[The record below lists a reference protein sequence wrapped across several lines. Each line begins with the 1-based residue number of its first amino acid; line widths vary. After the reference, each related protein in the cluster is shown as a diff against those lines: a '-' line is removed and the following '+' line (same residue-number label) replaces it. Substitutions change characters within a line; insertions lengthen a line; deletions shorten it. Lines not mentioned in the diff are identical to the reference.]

1 MNAEFIAMLD
11 YLERER
17 GIKREILLE
26 AVSNALLSASKKSV
40 SASRELRI
48 DINPKTG
55 EIRALANLIVADKVT
70 NPQDEISETAARRI
84 KSDAKVGDVV
94 EVEVTPKN
102 FGRIAG
108 QTAKQAM
115 MQRIRQVEKEMIYEE
130 FKDRAGEIVS
140 GTVRRFDRSD
150 VILDLGKFEAI
161 MPQRER
167 VVVEDYNVG
176 DRLRAYVVAVDNGI
190 RGPEIIV
197 SRSHPNFVRRL
208 FELEVS
214 EIADGTVEIRGI
226 AREAGYRTKI
236 AVWSANE
243 KVDPVGA
250 CVGMRGSRVKN
261 IVRELNNEK
270 VDIIRWSS
278 DPKEYVLEA
287 LKPAKV
293 KNLVF
298 DTEKKSVQISVDEDQ
313 LSLAIGKKGQNAR
326 LTSRLT
332 GWEINIGKDTSAT
345 TVVEQKL
352 ALAAQKTKVLKKEPK
367 RAPEHADAAAP
378 AKSCTL
384 APKTEPRP
392 AAAPSHEHESVS
404 LIDRKKPRKKT
415 EDGEVK
421 PKRNVLPP
429 ISRIRASMEA
439 TVAPPKPAAPVEA
452 SKQTPPSP
460 APSEVVPPSAEA
472 EVAPQKII
480 LIKPPIV
487 VKQLAAELG
496 LKPHQLIAELMTHN
510 IFANMNQTIEPDIAA
525 KIAENHGF
533 VLEKERRE
541 KGAGVHKVEQVV
553 VAPPPPV
560 IEKNAELKPRG
571 PIITFMGHVDHGKT
585 SVLDA
590 IRKTRVAAGEAGGIT
605 QHIGAHT
612 VDHNGATLTFIDT
625 PGHAAF
631 TAMRARGANVTD
643 IVVLVVAADDGIMPQ
658 TLEAINHAKAAPHV
672 KIMVAINKIDL
683 PSANIDRVKKQLQ
696 EHELTPE
703 DWGGE
708 TIVCPVSAT
717 KGTGIDHLL
726 EMMTLQAE
734 VMELK
739 ASPTATPRGTVI
751 EAQVEAG
758 RGPTATVIVQMGTLK
773 VGDPFICGD
782 YSGKVKSLLDD
793 RGQPIKKAGP
803 STPVKVLG
811 FTGLPNAGDELLV
824 MDSERSAKT
833 LSEERLLAKRAYKL
847 TVPQR
852 ATPERLLEAADGKKV
867 LRIVLKCDAQG
878 SLEAL
883 IGALQ
888 QIESKKID
896 LEIIHSAVGPISES
910 DILLASASNAVV
922 VGFNVKVENMAVS
935 AARQEGVQVNLDGI
949 IYELLDQIKE
959 AMAGLLEPEHRETVI
974 GHAEVKQVFELSRG
988 IVAGCLVTEGRIA
1001 RAARA
1006 RVLRKR
1012 QPVYDGGIST
1022 LRRFQDDVK
1031 EVRSGLECGIKLGD
1045 FSEYQVGDII
1055 ECYQLEAIAQKL

>member
-1 MNAEFIAMLD
+1 MATKASSKIAT
-11 YLERER
+11 RKPGAR
-17 GIKREILLE
+17 G
-26 AVSNALLSASKKSV
+26 
-40 SASRELRI
+40 
-48 DINPKTG
+48 T
-55 EIRALANLIVADKVT
+55 
-70 NPQDEISETAARRI
+70 TAAR
-84 KSDAKVGDVV
+84 KPGA
-94 EVEVTPKN
+94 
-102 FGRIAG
+102 
-108 QTAKQAM
+108 TAKTKLPKQ
-115 MQRIRQVEKEMIYEE
+115 ELK
-130 FKDRAGEIVS
+130 KDVAPAAKPRTPPVSKSTPEIV
-140 GTVRRFDRSD
+140 
-150 VILDLGKFEAI
+150 
-161 MPQRER
+161 
-167 VVVEDYNVG
+167 
-176 DRLRAYVVAVDNGI
+176 RA
-190 RGPEIIV
+190 
-197 SRSHPNFVRRL
+197 SS
-208 FELEVS
+208 
-214 EIADGTVEIRGI
+214 
-226 AREAGYRTKI
+226 REA
-236 AVWSANE
+236 
-243 KVDPVGA
+243 
-250 CVGMRGSRVKN
+250 
-261 IVRELNNEK
+261 
-270 VDIIRWSS
+270 
-278 DPKEYVLEA
+278 
-287 LKPAKV
+287 
-293 KNLVF
+293 
-298 DTEKKSVQISVDEDQ
+298 
-313 LSLAIGKKGQNAR
+313 
-326 LTSRLT
+326 
-332 GWEINIGKDTSAT
+332 
-345 TVVEQKL
+345 
-352 ALAAQKTKVLKKEPK
+352 
-367 RAPEHADAAAP
+367 
-378 AKSCTL
+378 
-384 APKTEPRP
+384 
-392 AAAPSHEHESVS
+392 ESVS
-404 LIDRKKPRKKT
+404 LIDRKKPRKKA
-415 EDGEVK
+415 EDELK
-421 PKRNVLPP
+421 PKRDVLPP
-429 ISRIRASMEA
+429 ISRIRAA
-439 TVAPPKPAAPVEA
+439 LDTPLAPPKPSPPAVPAESTTVETPVAVVDQQAAPDATA
-452 SKQTPPSP
+452 SLP
-460 APSEVVPPSAEA
+460 EEA
-472 EVAPQKII
+472 ETPAQKVI

-487 VKQLAAELG
+487 VKQLATELG
-496 LKPHQLIAELMTHN
+496 LKPHQLIAELMNYN
-510 IFANMNQTIEPDIAA
+510 IFANVNQTIEPDLAS

-560 IEKNAELKPRG
+560 IEKKEELKPRA

-585 SVLDA
+585 TLMDA

-605 QHIGAHT
+605 QHIGAYS
-612 VDHNGATLTFIDT
+612 VDHNGSTLTFIDT

-658 TLEAINHAKAAPHV
+658 TIEAINHAKAASHV

-696 EHELTPE
+696 EQGLTPE

-726 EMMTLQAE
+726 EMIALQAE

-758 RGPTATVIVQMGTLK
+758 RGPTATVIVQMGTLRI
-773 VGDPFICGD
+773 GDPFICGD

-793 RGQPIKKAGP
+793 RAKPVKQAAP
-803 STPVKVLG
+803 SMPAKVLG

-833 LSEERLLAKRAYKL
+833 LSEERLLAKRSDKL
-847 TVPQR
+847 TVPKR
-852 ATPERLLEAADGKKV
+852 ATLESLLEAPEGKKV

-883 IGALQ
+883 VGALR
-888 QIESKKID
+888 QIESKKVD

-935 AARQEGVQVNLDGI
+935 AAKSEGVQVKLYSI
-949 IYELLDQIKE
+949 IYELLDQIRE

-974 GHAEVKQVFELSRG
+974 GHAEVKQVFQLSKG
-988 IVAGCLVTEGRIA
+988 IVAGCLVTNGRIA

-1045 FSEYQVGDII
+1045 FSEYQVGDVI

>member
-1 MNAEFIAMLD
+1 MAT
-11 YLERER
+11 
-17 GIKREILLE
+17 KT
-26 AVSNALLSASKKSV
+26 SSK
-40 SASRELRI
+40 
-48 DINPKTG
+48 
-55 EIRALANLIVADKVT
+55 
-70 NPQDEISETAARRI
+70 TAARKPVAR
-84 KSDAKVGDVV
+84 KPAPAHKRAAPKAKVS
-94 EVEVTPKN
+94 K
-102 FGRIAG
+102 R
-108 QTAKQAM
+108 K
-115 MQRIRQVEKEMIYEE
+115 
-130 FKDRAGEIVS
+130 
-140 GTVRRFDRSD
+140 
-150 VILDLGKFEAI
+150 
-161 MPQRER
+161 
-167 VVVEDYNVG
+167 
-176 DRLRAYVVAVDNGI
+176 
-190 RGPEIIV
+190 
-197 SRSHPNFVRRL
+197 
-208 FELEVS
+208 
-214 EIADGTVEIRGI
+214 
-226 AREAGYRTKI
+226 
-236 AVWSANE
+236 
-243 KVDPVGA
+243 
-250 CVGMRGSRVKN
+250 
-261 IVRELNNEK
+261 
-270 VDIIRWSS
+270 
-278 DPKEYVLEA
+278 LEA
-287 LKPAKV
+287 HSESHARAATPAQTQPASAK
-293 KNLVF
+293 
-298 DTEKKSVQISVDEDQ
+298 T
-313 LSLAIGKKGQNAR
+313 AP
-326 LTSRLT
+326 TSR
-332 GWEINIGKDTSAT
+332 
-345 TVVEQKL
+345 
-352 ALAAQKTKVLKKEPK
+352 
-367 RAPEHADAAAP
+367 
-378 AKSCTL
+378 
-384 APKTEPRP
+384 
-392 AAAPSHEHESVS
+392 HEVESVS
-404 LIDRKKPRKKT
+404 LIDKKKGHKKA
-415 EDGEVK
+415 EEGEAK
-421 PKRNVLPP
+421 PKRQVLPP
-429 ISRIRASMEA
+429 ISRIRASLE
-439 TVAPPKPAAPVEA
+439 TPVAPSKAIAPAKP
-452 SKQTPPSP
+452 QP
-460 APSEVVPPSAEA
+460 APAERPNTIVDGTIAPSAEA
-472 EVAPQKII
+472 EVELQKVIH
-480 LIKPPIV
+480 IKPPIIV
-487 VKQLAAELG
+487 RQLAIELG
-496 LKPHQLIAELMTHN
+496 LKPHQLIAELMTFN
-510 IFANMNQTIEPDIAA
+510 IFANINQTIEPDIAS
-525 KIAENHGF
+525 KIAESHGF

-560 IEKNAELKPRG
+560 IEKEEELKPRG

-585 SVLDA
+585 SLMDA

-605 QHIGAHT
+605 QHIGAYS
-612 VDHNGATLTFIDT
+612 VDHNGTKITFIDT

-643 IVVLVVAADDGIMPQ
+643 IVVLVIAADDGIMPQ
-658 TLEAINHAKAAPHV
+658 TIEAINHAKAAPHV
-672 KIMVAINKIDL
+672 KIMVALNKVDL

-696 EHELTPE
+696 ERELTPE

-739 ASPTATPRGTVI
+739 ASPSATPRGTVI
-751 EAQVEAG
+751 EAQIEAG
-758 RGPTATVIVQMGTLK
+758 RGPTATVIVQMGMLK
-773 VGDPFICGD
+773 IGDPFICGD

-833 LSEERLLAKRAYKL
+833 LGEERLLAKRADKL

-852 ATPERLLEAADGKKV
+852 ATLESLLEAADGKKV

-883 IGALQ
+883 VGALE

-935 AARQEGVQVNLDGI
+935 AARQEGVQVKLYSI

-974 GHAEVKQVFELSRG
+974 GHAEVKQVFELSKG
-988 IVAGCLVTEGRIA
+988 IVAGCLVTDGRIA

-1006 RVLRKR
+1006 RVVRKR